1 MVILRAK
8 ISEFHGRKIFMIGTM
23 EDLEGNILADSSSLF
38 ITIKDAPAQ
47 VEFFPKVDDRST

>member
-8 ISEFHGRKIFMIGTM
+8 ISEFNGRKIFMVGTM
-23 EDLEGNILADSSSLF
+23 EDIDGNILADSSSLF

-47 VEFFPKVDDRST
+47 AEFFPKVNPT